1 MLRTSGL
8 CIIMLLVFL
17 ATLAWGQAS
26 SKPATAGQQASSTE
40 DFASAV
46 KRVRQTWVQE
56 FNAGHADKV
65 AALYAEEAV
74 MMRRNGSVHSRDS
87 IQAELERSI
96 ATAQG
101 HNYTVESLH
110 TEHSGDLGYDT
121 GIYNEDFPRHVS
133 EGNYLIVLKRIQ
145 GEWKI
150 TAHAAIPNPRMK

>member
-1 MLRTSGL
+1 MLRTSRF

-17 ATLAWGQAS
+17 GTLACGQVS
-26 SKPATAGQQASSTE
+26 SKPATPRHASSTE

-46 KRVRQTWVQE
+46 KRVRETWVQE

-96 ATAQG
+96 ATAKATTTQWKAC
-101 HNYTVESLH
+101 TRSTPEIS
-110 TEHSGDLGYDT
+110 DT
-121 GIYNEDFPRHVS
+121 TPGSTTKTFHVTFPR
-133 EGNYLIVLKRIQ
+133 E
-145 GEWKI
+145 I
-150 TAHAAIPNPRMK
+150 TLSC